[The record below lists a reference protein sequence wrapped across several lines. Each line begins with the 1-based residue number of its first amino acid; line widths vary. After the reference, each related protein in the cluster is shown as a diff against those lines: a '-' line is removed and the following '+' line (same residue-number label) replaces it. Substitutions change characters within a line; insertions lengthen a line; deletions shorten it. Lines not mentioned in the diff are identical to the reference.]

1 MTLNS
6 FSVYIQKM
14 KKMYDYLST
23 LIQYKGERKQI
34 RWVLVYNENNDEK
47 KYDNENISI
56 WYMYN
61 GEYEQL
67 KIIRIAWGITVTLYQ
82 R

>member
-1 MTLNS
+1 
-6 FSVYIQKM
+6 
-14 KKMYDYLST
+14 MYDYLST